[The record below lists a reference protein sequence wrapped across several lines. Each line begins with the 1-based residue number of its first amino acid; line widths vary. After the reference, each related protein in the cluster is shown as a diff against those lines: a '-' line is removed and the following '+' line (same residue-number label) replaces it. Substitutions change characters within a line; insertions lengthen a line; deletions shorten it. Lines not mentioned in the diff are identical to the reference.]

1 MGSRKLKPTIANIV
15 LAGTGHAYD
24 LESKIKR
31 TCNGRGSMR
40 TKSPLMRLPA
50 LWCRRAELNAY
61 VHDNTWGFLPNKH
74 PRLEN
79 IGFRRKNSSA
89 PGRRN
94 AKQITGSMG
103 GK

>member
-1 MGSRKLKPTIANIV
+1 
-15 LAGTGHAYD
+15 
-24 LESKIKR
+24 
-31 TCNGRGSMR
+31 MR

-79 IGFRRKNSSA
+79 IGFRRKIVPPLVGAMRSKSLDRWVESRSLCDDNFMRLGVD
-89 PGRRN
+89 GRTIIGELGG
-94 AKQITGSMG
+94 AG
-103 GK
+103 GKLNEKLMWAY